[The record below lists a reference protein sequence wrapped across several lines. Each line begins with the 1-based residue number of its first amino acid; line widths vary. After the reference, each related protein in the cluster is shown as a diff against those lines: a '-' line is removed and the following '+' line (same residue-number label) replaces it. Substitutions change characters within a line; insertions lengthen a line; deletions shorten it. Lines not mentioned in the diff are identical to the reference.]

1 MSLLMH
7 GVDGVLKNDAYAPIN
22 MFSRKLKRQSMG
34 RYIIQ
39 GENVEQ
45 ISHPLKSE
53 EVSQAVTRVH
63 TLPHR
68 VYKMSI
74 LRLRLTII
82 SCTESIVFF
91 SRSVSV
97 ALV

>member
-1 MSLLMH
+1 
-7 GVDGVLKNDAYAPIN
+7 
-22 MFSRKLKRQSMG
+22 MG

-45 ISHPLKSE
+45 SSHPSKGSYAK

-63 TLPHR
+63 ARFLAGG
-68 VYKMSI
+68 YKMSFW
-74 LRLRLTII
+74 RLRLTIM